1 MTATIAEAE
10 AKLAAARAGIA
21 RLDRAV
27 EIARDAGWGFDALE
41 DAAGAL
47 SEVANAPADADL
59 AALVRGLP
67 ERYAMKPAARR
78 ALLRSR
84 KVI

>member
-1 MTATIAEAE
+1 MDKQQQQQQLVNE
-10 AKLAAARAGIA
+10 
-21 RLDRAV
+21 V
-27 EIARDAGWGFDALE
+27 ER
-41 DAAGAL
+41 
-47 SEVANAPADADL
+47 ADADL